1 MKCPECEL
9 DLRITNSRNVVEN
22 DDTPEKETKLFVI
35 QSLSCMNR
43 QCPNYEKVVETIR
56 TEVPI
61 G

>member
-22 DDTPEKETKLFVI
+22 DDNPEKETKLFVI